1 MQVVTRMSILWMLVQ
16 ELTLRVVT
24 MRPSSVQTSVVLQQT
39 LTCLKEM
46 GVSRIGLVHTVIT

>member
-1 MQVVTRMSILWMLVQ
+1 
-16 ELTLRVVT
+16 

-46 GVSRIGLVHTVIT
+46 GVSLEYCAYGYHVTIRPFIGDMA